1 MDLLKRAEIAK
12 DLEFSQLIYKLSEK
26 VTKCN
31 DISVIKSILIGYV
44 MYRVITGESIGM
56 DIELSLHYVM
66 KDLEDLFIQIKTD
79 DKEEIN
85 KFKNMLDD
93 MLRDDL

>member
-12 DLEFSQLIYKLSEK
+12 DLEFSQIIHNLTYKL
-26 VTKCN
+26 TKCN
-31 DISVIKSILIGYV
+31 NVSIIKSILIGYV

-85 KFKNMLDD
+85 KFKNMLDG